1 MKKLIPILLG
11 LALAGFVTSAQAA
24 KGEKKNKRGGEDTF
38 AKYDANSNGKLD
50 TDEIETLKKDFASG
64 KEALK
69 KLDLNGDGKLDDGEV
84 AAVKP
89 EAKKKK
95 KKNA

>member
-1 MKKLIPILLG
+1 MKKLIPIMLG

-24 KGEKKNKRGGEDTF
+24 KGEKKGKKGGDDIF
-38 AKYDANSNGKLD
+38 AKYDANANGVLD
-50 TDEIETLKKDFASG
+50 KDEIEKLQKDFAAG
-64 KEALK
+64 KEGLK
-69 KLDLNGDGKLDDGEV
+69 SLDLNGDGKLDDSEV

-89 EAKKKK
+89 AAKKKK